1 MLIKEIKDTLTH
13 TGFMLGTFVLFL
25 SGLYISF
32 SISGNEFDISAYFQF
47 FYQVFIFLFSF
58 LMGIS
63 LFSSEIRNNGFEYLL
78 TLPYTRSKLLLTKIF
93 PRLIM
98 LIILYLGYMVIF
110 ALSTT
115 KPFLI
120 TPELFNSLYFSLFFI
135 STSLSVLRGNFVANS
150 LVTMMMFS
158 VYIVAANLVAWMVAV
173 KYYGVQV
180 GFRLSVFTIDAI
192 YPFNKGV
199 VPVLAG
205 LLSIPFIASLFY
217 GFKQYDIR
225 SSKRYLKRFITLF
238 IPLFLIGIVLSYIV
252 LNNSIQPYY
261 ESYYL
266 TEEGM
271 VFKSNMA
278 KTFLLENGEETEIE
292 GFSPFWFRAY
302 EWKDSIYSITSLK
315 WNSDG
320 KVIKFNKK
328 TRNIEDIYDPGKTIY
343 LASHMYGYKNHLLF
357 TEKSGKRD
365 LRKREGGEFIFIN
378 TENSEITRVKSLY
391 KFARFCGVVEVDN
404 KRIWIGSYINK
415 GGLSV
420 FTVDESGN
428 YQNIVRSSL
437 RPVYSNGILVTYNKG
452 YFEFGKIS
460 GSGYEI
466 LKRLKAERSDFYNHN
481 FSGNDLNKSDFK
493 YLYGRKY
500 KDEKI
505 EKFVMLDLENLS
517 ISTFD
522 PGDIERGF
530 IRRGPYGN
538 AYFTK
543 FSDNDPVELD
553 KIYKFEGKSLVLL
566 KDFKGV
572 EWSLN
577 SDFRHIKNGF
587 IIKEGKKV
595 RIFKYPDLKVLK
607 F

>member
-252 LNNSIQPYY
+252 LI
-261 ESYYL
+261 
-266 TEEGM
+266 
-271 VFKSNMA
+271 
-278 KTFLLENGEETEIE
+278 
-292 GFSPFWFRAY
+292 
-302 EWKDSIYSITSLK
+302 
-315 WNSDG
+315 
-320 KVIKFNKK
+320 
-328 TRNIEDIYDPGKTIY
+328 
-343 LASHMYGYKNHLLF
+343 
-357 TEKSGKRD
+357 
-365 LRKREGGEFIFIN
+365 
-378 TENSEITRVKSLY
+378 
-391 KFARFCGVVEVDN
+391 
-404 KRIWIGSYINK
+404 
-415 GGLSV
+415 
-420 FTVDESGN
+420 
-428 YQNIVRSSL
+428 
-437 RPVYSNGILVTYNKG
+437 
-452 YFEFGKIS
+452 
-460 GSGYEI
+460 
-466 LKRLKAERSDFYNHN
+466 
-481 FSGNDLNKSDFK
+481 
-493 YLYGRKY
+493 
-500 KDEKI
+500 
-505 EKFVMLDLENLS
+505 
-517 ISTFD
+517 
-522 PGDIERGF
+522 
-530 IRRGPYGN
+530 
-538 AYFTK
+538 
-543 FSDNDPVELD
+543 
-553 KIYKFEGKSLVLL
+553 
-566 KDFKGV
+566 
-572 EWSLN
+572 
-577 SDFRHIKNGF
+577 
-587 IIKEGKKV
+587 
-595 RIFKYPDLKVLK
+595 
-607 F
+607 